1 MLSVLRRSAKTQVA
15 KVIIGALALAFA
27 LWGVNDIFRGAINNV
42 VARVGGTEITLPA
55 YDGELRQE
63 MRRMSLQT
71 QGDITLEQLRTMG
84 MDRII
89 LDRMIARIALD
100 QMATRLGLT
109 VSAEVASAEIRKQA
123 AFFGADGT
131 FNYPQFLQQIQQAG
145 FTEAAYVQR
154 TREDLAREQLT
165 GSTSG
170 GLVPPPGMSRMVYDL
185 INETRTAEY
194 VVLTDAD
201 AGNVAA
207 PTDAQLAEYH
217 KAHPDQ
223 FSHPEF
229 RSFDHV
235 EISPAS
241 VTDKVEV
248 TEDDLQEAYRTQRAT
263 FETPEQREIEQITF
277 PDQAAADAA
286 AARLKSGTAFTTV
299 AQERGLSADDIKI
312 GNQTAANMDA
322 RLARVAFST
331 PEGAAS
337 VPVQGP
343 FGWVILRVAKV
354 TPATTKTFEEMR
366 EPLRATLTRARAV
379 GHMQELSSMFEDE
392 RAGGGTLADA
402 AKKLGLQV
410 KTVASVDQMGMTPQ
424 GAKAESPASSDFL
437 EHVFIMEDGDESD
450 PFQTMDQNYYV
461 VKLNEVTPAALKP
474 LGEVRDAVTQGYI
487 AQARAEALRK
497 RADELATQAKTSGLA
512 QATSALGRTPVRTMP
527 LKRDANSDVLSPI
540 VLQQIFAVPVGDAV
554 AGPGVQPLT
563 YIVARVAD
571 AQHAAPDLTSGE
583 FIGLRRAVGEQMGA
597 DMNQTLAAAAREQ
610 AGVTIYPEV
619 IQQLFAEPV
628 Q

>member
-15 KVIIGALALAFA
+15 KVIIGALVLAFA
-27 LWGVNDIFRGAINNV
+27 LWGVNDIFRGGINNV
-42 VARVGGTEITLPA
+42 VARVGDTEITLA
-55 YDGELRQE
+55 EYDGELRQE

-71 QGDITLEQLRTMG
+71 QADITMEQLRSMG

-100 QMATRLGLT
+100 EMASRLGLT
-109 VSAEVASAEIRKQA
+109 VSQEAASAEIRKQA
-123 AFFGADGT
+123 AFFGPDGT
-131 FNYPQFLQQIQQAG
+131 FSYPQFLQQIQQAG
-145 FTEAAYVQR
+145 FTEGAYVER
-154 TREDLAREQLT
+154 TRQDLARDQLARST
-165 GSTSG
+165 GD
-170 GLVPPPGMSRMVYDL
+170 GLIPPPGMSRMVYDL
-185 INETRTAEY
+185 INETRVAEY

-201 AGNVAA
+201 AGNVPD
-207 PTDAQLAEYH
+207 PTEAQLVEYH

-229 RSFDHV
+229 RSFDYV
-235 EISPAS
+235 EISPAA
-241 VTDKVEV
+241 VADKVEV

-286 AARLKSGTAFTTV
+286 AARLKSGTAFTAV
-299 AQERGLSADDIKI
+299 AQERGLSADDIKL
-312 GNQTAANMDA
+312 GNQTAASMDA

-331 PEGAAS
+331 PEGTAS

-366 EPLRATLTRARAV
+366 EPLRATLTRQRAS
-379 GHMQELSSMFEDE
+379 GFMQELSSMLEDE
-392 RAGGGTLADA
+392 RAGGGTLAESA
-402 AKKLGLQV
+402 MKLGLQM

-424 GAKAESPASSDFL
+424 GAKAESPTAPDFL
-437 EHVFIMEDGDESD
+437 DHVFTMEAGDESD
-450 PFQTMDQNYYV
+450 AFQTMDQNYYI
-461 VKLNEVTPAALKP
+461 VKLNEVSPAALKP
-474 LGEVRDAVTQGYI
+474 LDEVRDAVRAGYI

-497 RADELATQAKTSGLA
+497 RADEIAAQARTGGLA
-512 QATSALGRTPVRTMP
+512 QASGRAPVRTMP
-527 LKRDANSDVLSPI
+527 LKRDENSDVLSPI

-554 AGPGVQPLT
+554 AGPGAQPMT

-571 AQHAAPDLTSGE
+571 VQHPEPDLAGAE
-583 FIGLRRAVGEQMGA
+583 FVGFRRAVGEQMAA
-597 DMNQTLAAAAREQ
+597 DIIQTLATAAREQ
-610 AGVTIYPEV
+610 AGVTVYPEV
-619 IQQLFAEPV
+619 IQQLFVDPV